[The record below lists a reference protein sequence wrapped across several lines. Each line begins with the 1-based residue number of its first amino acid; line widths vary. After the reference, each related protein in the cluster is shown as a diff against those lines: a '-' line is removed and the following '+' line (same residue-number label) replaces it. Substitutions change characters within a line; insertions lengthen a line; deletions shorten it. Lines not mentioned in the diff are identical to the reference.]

1 MSRRWAVNA
10 SPLIVLVKIGRADLL
25 TTLSEELV
33 IPAGVAEELLRGD
46 EDDPSVRWI
55 RGEGARFIPA
65 EVAPVP
71 EVSGWDL
78 GPGETA
84 VLSWAR
90 RHRGFEV
97 LIDDRA
103 ARNCAAAL
111 GIPARGTLGVLLLGK
126 KAGLF
131 ERVGPV
137 MEEVIAAGLRVDD
150 HLREVILRLANE
162 SA

>member
-1 MSRRWAVNA
+1 MSRRWVVDA
-10 SPLIVLVKIGRADLL
+10 SPLIVLVKAGRAGFL
-25 TTLSEELV
+25 TALADELV
-33 IPAGVAEELLRGD
+33 IPAGVAEEVLRGG

-55 RGEGARFIPA
+55 RGGGAHFIGA
-65 EVAPVP
+65 EADPVP

-78 GPGETA
+78 GAGETA

-111 GIPARGTLGVLLLGK
+111 GIPARGTLGVLLLAK
-126 KAGLF
+126 KAGLVD
-131 ERVGPV
+131 RVGPV
-137 MEEVIAAGLRVDD
+137 VDEVIGAGLRVDD
-150 HLREVILRLANE
+150 HLRETVLRLGSE
-162 SA
+162 PS